1 MTSTLAPVWRDYRTR
16 RRVLAAAVVA
26 AVPALAWSTKALPE
40 LTGSTAPGHV
50 LLAAW
55 LTALV
60 GAAAW
65 FASFRCPF
73 CGDPF
78 HWTLW
83 VANPFSDRCLHCG
96 FRRWRDPQ
104 AARAFARR

>member
-1 MTSTLAPVWRDYRTR
+1 MSSSLPPVWRDYRIR
-16 RRVLAAAVVA
+16 RRLLAAAA
-26 AVPALAWSTKALPE
+26 LPAVPVLAWSSRALPH
-40 LTGSTAPGHV
+40 LGGSDAPGHV

-55 LTALV
+55 ITALV
-60 GAAAW
+60 GAAIW

-83 VANPFSDRCLHCG
+83 IANPFSDECLHCG
-96 FRRWRDPQ
+96 FKRWRDPH
-104 AARAFARR
+104 AARELARR

>member
-1 MTSTLAPVWRDYRTR
+1 MTSSLPPVWRDYRSR
-16 RRVLAAAVVA
+16 RRLFAAAIVGF
-26 AVPALAWSTKALPE
+26 VPVLAWSTKALPE
-40 LTGSTAPGHV
+40 LTASDAPGHV

-55 LTALV
+55 ITAFV
-60 GAAAW
+60 GAAVR

-73 CGDPF
+73 CGDHF

-83 VANPFSDRCLHCG
+83 VANPFSDECLHCG
-96 FRRWRDPQ
+96 FRRWRDPH